1 MRLNPVKSF
10 FFTIFLVLI
19 IFAPIKV
26 KAVSSGILSLSG
38 NLVQNKVLQGSNAD
52 ITFSLTIQADKI
64 SPLTSLPGQNVD
76 MVIVLDRSGSMRGK
90 KLQDAKQALL
100 SLINSLR
107 AQDRFALVTYSDN
120 ARIHSNL
127 LPMTHY
133 NRQMIISAIN
143 QTYAAGG
150 TNLGAG
156 LQQGLNLLANAP
168 YHSNLYKPANP
179 GKLILISDGLA
190 NKGITSLFALGNM
203 ASVAVEENF
212 TISTIGVG
220 LEFNEQLMSYIA
232 DQGAGNYYYLENPNA
247 FAEVFKRE
255 FRQLKSAVVTAI
267 EIKIPLSGE
276 ISLIRASGYPIRIEN
291 NFAIFNPGNL
301 RSGQSRKFFLTLKVP
316 TTKEKNFSLNPIQV
330 GYLHDGNKY
339 TTKLP
344 DKFKITCVKNT
355 IQNKQAVFSSI
366 KKNEWAQKVL
376 QDDFNMLKEE
386 VAVDIKSGNK
396 QRAMEKIQRYHSE
409 KGIIN
414 TVVGSKAVEKNLD
427 EEVGQL
433 KDYVTETFDGKPDA
447 VIMKQKKNSKELQY
461 EGYKGR
467 RSVK

>member
-1 MRLNPVKSF
+1 MKLNQVKTF
-10 FFTIFLVLI
+10 FFTIFLILI

-26 KAVSSGILSLSG
+26 KAISTGILSLSG
-38 NLVQNKVLQGSNAD
+38 NLVQNKVLQGSNAN
-52 ITFSLTIQADKI
+52 ITFSLTIQADEI
-64 SPLTSLPGQNVD
+64 FPLTNLPQQNVD

-90 KLQDAKQALL
+90 KLKDAKHALL

-107 AQDRFALVTYSDN
+107 SQDRFALVTYSDN

-127 LPMTHY
+127 LTMTHY
-133 NRQMIISAIN
+133 NRQMIISEIN

-156 LQQGLNLLANAP
+156 LQQGLNLLVNAP
-168 YHSNLYKPANP
+168 YHSNLDKPANP

-190 NKGITSLFALGNM
+190 NKGITSYFALGNM

-212 TISTIGVG
+212 SISTIGVG

-247 FAEVFKRE
+247 FAQVFKRE
-255 FRQLKSAVVTAI
+255 FRQLKSAAVTGI

-276 ISLIRASGYPIRIEN
+276 ISLIRASGYPVRIEN
-291 NFAIFNPGNL
+291 NCAIFNPGNL

-316 TTKEKNFSLNPIQV
+316 TTKEKSFSLNHIQV
-330 GYLHDGNKY
+330 GYLHAGNKY

-344 DKFKITCVKNT
+344 DKFNITCVKNT
-355 IQNKQAVFSSI
+355 IKNKQAVFSSI
-366 KKNEWAQKVL
+366 KKDEWAQKVL

-396 QRAMEKIQRYHSE
+396 QRAMEKIQRYHIENESV
-409 KGIIN
+409 N
-414 TVVGSKAVEKNLD
+414 AVVNSKAVKKNLD
-427 EEVGQL
+427 QEVGQL
-433 KDYVTETFDGKPDA
+433 KDYVLETFEGKPAA